1 MLKSM
6 QELAADARREIPE
19 IQAPEVRADLDKG
32 GALPYLL
39 IDVREP
45 AEHANG
51 IIPGAV
57 PIPRGVLEM
66 QIAKV
71 IQNESAPI
79 VCYCGGGTRSLF
91 AAQQLK
97 KMGFTNVKSL
107 AGGFGTWAKSGNPVT
122 TPNA

>member
-1 MLKSM
+1 MLKTP
-6 QELAADARREIPE
+6 QILADDARKEIPE
-19 IQAPEVRADLDKG
+19 LQVNDIRKDIDKG

-45 AEHANG
+45 NEHVQG

-66 QIAKV
+66 SVTKV
-71 IQNESAPI
+71 TQDENAPI

-97 KMGFTNVKSL
+97 KMGFTNVKSM
-107 AGGFGTWAKSGNPVT
+107 AGGFGAWAKSGNPVVK
-122 TPNA
+122 P

>member
-1 MLKSM
+1 MLKTVPQLSD
-6 QELAADARREIPE
+6 EARKDIPE
-19 IQAPEVRADLDKG
+19 VQVPQVRADVDK

-45 AEHANG
+45 QEHAQG

-66 QIAKV
+66 QIIKAT
-71 IQNESAPI
+71 QDENRPI

-97 KMGFTNVKSL
+97 KMGFTDVKSMV
-107 AGGFGTWAKSGNPVT
+107 GGFGAWSKGGHPVAKP
-122 TPNA
+122 